1 MTTTTPNLG
10 LTLYDSSTDTSV
22 LFSTFR
28 AVWGG
33 TAPTSNFYKIDTAY
47 GVQASQIANLM
58 NTRGAIPVSALF
70 SSANYYVANGVS
82 DITAYTAGMTIILN
96 VDTTSNGTVTLN
108 INSLGIISVMKVDST
123 GTPINLTGSD
133 LVKGRQYLMVYD
145 GARWL
150 WVSANSAD
158 QIQIVGTSGN
168 VVTVGATNNLDGSLT
183 QSSLISN
190 TLHAAIVKTTLNDN
204 DEFGISDSA
213 ASNILKKATWANIR
227 ATLKTYLDTLYM
239 SLVAPGASGN
249 VMTSNGSA
257 WVSSVPS
264 KLPFNGTY
272 GDGSDGDATISS
284 TVTLTRDMFYN
295 NLTITG
301 SGVLIPAG
309 YIIYVSGN
317 LTIQSG
323 GIIAANGSNGAIGS
337 GGNGGAGGAGAV
349 GTTLHYPIA
358 TSGSAGGNSGG
369 VGTVNGT
376 SGTSGVSQNT
386 STLAPISMRAGGG
399 GGGGGGHGSSPT
411 NGSNSAG
418 SLFGA
423 RGGNGGAT
431 TSTTNISSAGGGGGG
446 GGGVI
451 DVRAYIIGNA
461 GSIQALGGNGGDA
474 QGGANGG
481 GGGGGGGG
489 CISVIYHSTTGN
501 GIGTLNVNGG
511 AAGAS
516 GSASV
521 GANGYTMTTQI

>member
-47 GVQASQIANLM
+47 GVQASQIASLM

-82 DITAYTAGMTIILN
+82 AITAYTAGMTIILN

-168 VVTVGATNNLDGSLT
+168 VVTVGTTNNLDGSLT

-190 TLHAAIVKTTLNDN
+190 TLHASTVKATLDDN

-213 ASNILKKATWANIR
+213 AFNILKKATWTNIK

-249 VMTSNGSA
+249 ILTSNGSA
-257 WVSSVPS
+257 WVSSAPS
-264 KLPFNGTY
+264 KLPVNGEY
-272 GDGSDGDATISS
+272 GDGSDGDVTISA

-301 SGVLIPAG
+301 TGVLIPAG

-323 GIIAANGSNGAIGS
+323 GIIAANGSNGAIGAS
-337 GGNGGAGGAGAV
+337 GTGGTGGSGAV

-358 TSGSAGGNSGG
+358 TSGGAGGNSGG
-369 VGTVNGT
+369 SGTINGT
-376 SGTSGVSQNT
+376 GGTAGASQ
-386 STLAPISMRAGGG
+386 STAAIAPMPMRAGGG
-399 GGGGGGHGSSPT
+399 GGGGGGHGSAPT
-411 NGSNSAG
+411 NGSSSTG
-418 SLFGA
+418 PFSGA
-423 RGGNGGAT
+423 KGGNGGT
-431 TSTTNISSAGGGGGG
+431 NSSTNTISSAGGGGGG

-451 DVRAYIIGNA
+451 DMRVYVINNS
-461 GSIQALGGNGGDA
+461 GSIQAIGGNGGDA
-474 QGGANGG
+474 QSTGNGS

-489 CISVIYHSTTGN
+489 CISIIYHSTTGN
-501 GIGTLNVNGG
+501 GIGTLNVGGG
-511 AAGAS
+511 AAGAG

-521 GANGYTMTTQI
+521 GASGYTMTTQI